1 MSDIPEARK
10 QLLLVAKMAD
20 AATAGRIRY
29 IVSKYMTREKHVR
42 RAPVKWRGV
51 TPQIAHSIKTMAK
64 SNPTMHLSE
73 IAAKVGVNPGRV
85 SEVLTGKRK

>member
-20 AATAGRIRY
+20 ADTAARIRH
-29 IVSKYMTREKHVR
+29 IVCKYMTRERYVR
-42 RAPVKWRGV
+42 RAPVKSRGV
-51 TPQIAHSIKTMAK
+51 THQVAHSIKTIAEN
-64 SNPTMHLSE
+64 NPTMHLSE